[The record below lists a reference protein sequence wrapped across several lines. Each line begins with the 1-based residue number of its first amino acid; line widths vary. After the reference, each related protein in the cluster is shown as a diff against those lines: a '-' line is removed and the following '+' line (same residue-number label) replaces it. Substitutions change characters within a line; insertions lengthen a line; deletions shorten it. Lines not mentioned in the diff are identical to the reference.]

1 MDYKELLKLRQRAG
15 GLNKHLGIRV
25 LEISEGTAVA
35 ELDLTPETLNPLG
48 NAHGGT
54 LFTLCDVAAGS
65 AAASHG
71 RVAVTLSG
79 VINYLRPGR
88 EGHTLRA
95 VASELKAGK
104 NTSVYNVDVHDMDGA
119 MVANCTFT
127 MFYTGL
133 RVEDAWQAD

>member
-1 MDYKELLKLRQRAG
+1 MDYQELLKLRQRAG

-25 LEISEGTAVA
+25 LEISEGAATA

-71 RVAVTLSG
+71 RVAVTLSSI
-79 VINYLRPGR
+79 INYLRPGKAG
-88 EGHTLRA
+88 ETLRA
-95 VASELKAGK
+95 TASELKTGK
-104 NTSVYNVDVHDMDGA
+104 NTSVYNVDVRDTEGA
-119 MVANCTFT
+119 LIANCTFT